1 MLPLERSLL
10 IATVCGL
17 WSVLAVGDQDNLKF
31 PYTLTDLQ
39 SLFLDASS
47 SPLECKLFEKI
58 GFRTIP
64 LKCN

>member
-1 MLPLERSLL
+1 MLSLERSLL
-10 IATVCGL
+10 SATVCGL
-17 WSVLAVGDQDNLKF
+17 WSLLAVGDQDNLKF

-39 SLFLDASS
+39 SLLLDASS

-58 GFRTIP
+58 GVRAIP